1 MVKGGVR
8 YSAAGFH
15 SLLVPI
21 DLSPA
26 SDRVVGRVAHLPLAE
41 GCRITLL
48 HVISM
53 DLPVRDRKRAEV
65 AARKVLRA
73 EAQELGRQLPRGV
86 ALQSVVAQGA
96 AATEIARYA
105 TSVKAELVVM
115 GRCGGDR
122 HSARDGE
129 RRYGGSVLRD
139 VFLGSTAERVIRRGQ
154 LPVLAVR
161 LRARTPYRH
170 PALALD
176 IDQAANES
184 VAMLLRII
192 PPKRPPVTVI
202 HAFDVPHYGM
212 LNPGMST
219 DDAEEYNDEYREKA
233 LHEIAA
239 LLRKALLRSKAGPDD
254 APIWKAHI
262 RYGTPRLVI
271 ERTVRRTDT
280 DLLVLG
286 TRGRSGAAY
295 LFLGTVAGDVLRNVA
310 CDVLVVPP
318 RRQPSRKKG
327 R

>member
-26 SDRVVGRVAHLPLAE
+26 SDRVVGRVAQLPLAE

-115 GRCGGDR
+115 G
-122 HSARDGE
+122 
-129 RRYGGSVLRD
+129 RYGGSVLRD

-295 LFLGTVAGDVLRNVA
+295 IFLGTVAGDVLRNVA

-318 RRQPSRKKG
+318 RRQHSRKKG

>member
-26 SDRVVGRVAHLPLAE
+26 SDRVVGRVAQLPLAE

-115 GRCGGDR
+115 GR
-122 HSARDGE
+122 
-129 RRYGGSVLRD
+129 YGGSVLRD

-161 LRARTPYRH
+161 LRARTPYRN

-286 TRGRSGAAY
+286 SRGRSGAAY

>member
-26 SDRVVGRVAHLPLAE
+26 SDRVVGRVAQLPLAE

-105 TSVKAELVVM
+105 TSVKAELVGM
-115 GRCGGDR
+115 G
-122 HSARDGE
+122 
-129 RRYGGSVLRD
+129 RYGGSVLRD

>member
-26 SDRVVGRVAHLPLAE
+26 SDRVVGRVAQLPLAE

-115 GRCGGDR
+115 GR
-122 HSARDGE
+122 
-129 RRYGGSVLRD
+129 YGGSVLRD

-202 HAFDVPHYGM
+202 HAFDGPHYGM

>member
-26 SDRVVGRVAHLPLAE
+26 SDRVVGRVAQLPLAE

-115 GRCGGDR
+115 G
-122 HSARDGE
+122 
-129 RRYGGSVLRD
+129 RYGGSVLRD

-295 LFLGTVAGDVLRNVA
+295 IFLGTVAGDVLRNVA

-318 RRQPSRKKG
+318 RRQPSRKRG

>member
-26 SDRVVGRVAHLPLAE
+26 SDRVVGRVAQLPLAE

-115 GRCGGDR
+115 GR
-122 HSARDGE
+122 
-129 RRYGGSVLRD
+129 YGGSVLRD

-170 PALALD
+170 PALALV
-176 IDQAANES
+176 IAQAAKES
-184 VAMLLRII
+184 GAMLLRMH
-192 PPKRPPVTVI
+192 PTNRPPRTGIRAAAV
-202 HAFDVPHYGM
+202 
-212 LNPGMST
+212 
-219 DDAEEYNDEYREKA
+219 
-233 LHEIAA
+233 LH
-239 LLRKALLRSKAGPDD
+239 
-254 APIWKAHI
+254 
-262 RYGTPRLVI
+262 
-271 ERTVRRTDT
+271 
-280 DLLVLG
+280 
-286 TRGRSGAAY
+286 
-295 LFLGTVAGDVLRNVA
+295 
-310 CDVLVVPP
+310 
-318 RRQPSRKKG
+318 
-327 R
+327 

>member
-26 SDRVVGRVAHLPLAE
+26 SDRVVGRVAQLPLAE

-115 GRCGGDR
+115 G
-122 HSARDGE
+122 
-129 RRYGGSVLRD
+129 RYGGSVLRD

-310 CDVLVVPP
+310 CDVMVVPP

>member
-26 SDRVVGRVAHLPLAE
+26 SDRVVGRVAQLPLAE

-115 GRCGGDR
+115 G
-122 HSARDGE
+122 
-129 RRYGGSVLRD
+129 RYGGSVLRD

-318 RRQPSRKKG
+318 RRQPSRKRG

>member
-1 MVKGGVR
+1 
-8 YSAAGFH
+8 
-15 SLLVPI
+15 
-21 DLSPA
+21 
-26 SDRVVGRVAHLPLAE
+26 
-41 GCRITLL
+41 
-48 HVISM
+48 
-53 DLPVRDRKRAEV
+53 
-65 AARKVLRA
+65 
-73 EAQELGRQLPRGV
+73 
-86 ALQSVVAQGA
+86 
-96 AATEIARYA
+96 
-105 TSVKAELVVM
+105 
-115 GRCGGDR
+115 
-122 HSARDGE
+122 
-129 RRYGGSVLRD
+129 
-139 VFLGSTAERVIRRGQ
+139 
-154 LPVLAVR
+154 
-161 LRARTPYRH
+161 
-170 PALALD
+170 
-176 IDQAANES
+176 
-184 VAMLLRII
+184 MLLRII

>member
-26 SDRVVGRVAHLPLAE
+26 SDRVVGRVAQLPLAE

-115 GRCGGDR
+115 GR
-122 HSARDGE
+122 
-129 RRYGGSVLRD
+129 YGGSVLRD

-161 LRARTPYRH
+161 LRARTPYRN

-286 TRGRSGAAY
+286 TRGRAGGAY

>member
-1 MVKGGVR
+1 MR

-26 SDRVVGRVAHLPLAE
+26 SDRVVGRVAQLPLAE

-115 GRCGGDR
+115 G
-122 HSARDGE
+122 
-129 RRYGGSVLRD
+129 RYGGSVLRD

>member
-26 SDRVVGRVAHLPLAE
+26 SDRVVGRVAQLPLAE

-115 GRCGGDR
+115 G
-122 HSARDGE
+122 
-129 RRYGGSVLRD
+129 RYGGSVLRD

-295 LFLGTVAGDVLRNVA
+295 IFLGTVAGDVLRNVA
-310 CDVLVVPP
+310 CDVLVEPP

>member
-26 SDRVVGRVAHLPLAE
+26 SDRVVGRVAQLPLAE

-115 GRCGGDR
+115 G
-122 HSARDGE
+122 
-129 RRYGGSVLRD
+129 RYGGSVLRD

-295 LFLGTVAGDVLRNVA
+295 IFLGTVAGDVLRNVA

>member
-26 SDRVVGRVAHLPLAE
+26 SDRVVGRVAQLPLAE

-115 GRCGGDR
+115 G
-122 HSARDGE
+122 
-129 RRYGGSVLRD
+129 RYGGSVLRD

-318 RRQPSRKKG
+318 RRQPARKKG

>member
-21 DLSPA
+21 ALSPA
-26 SDRVVGRVAHLPLAE
+26 SDRVVGRVAQLPRAE
-41 GCRITLL
+41 GCRSTLL

-115 GRCGGDR
+115 G
-122 HSARDGE
+122 
-129 RRYGGSVLRD
+129 RYGGSVLRD

>member
-26 SDRVVGRVAHLPLAE
+26 SDRVVGRVAQLPLAE

-115 GRCGGDR
+115 G
-122 HSARDGE
+122 
-129 RRYGGSVLRD
+129 RYGGSVLRD

>member
-26 SDRVVGRVAHLPLAE
+26 SDRVVGRVAQLPLAE

-115 GRCGGDR
+115 G
-122 HSARDGE
+122 
-129 RRYGGSVLRD
+129 RYGGSVLRD

-219 DDAEEYNDEYREKA
+219 DDAEEYNYENREKA
-233 LHEIAA
+233 LNEIAA

>member
-1 MVKGGVR
+1 M
-8 YSAAGFH
+8 
-15 SLLVPI
+15 LVPI

-26 SDRVVGRVAHLPLAE
+26 SDRVVGRVAQLPLAE

-115 GRCGGDR
+115 G
-122 HSARDGE
+122 
-129 RRYGGSVLRD
+129 RYGGSVLRD

>member
-26 SDRVVGRVAHLPLAE
+26 SDRVVGRVAQLPLAE

-115 GRCGGDR
+115 GR
-122 HSARDGE
+122 
-129 RRYGGSVLRD
+129 YGGSVLRD

-184 VAMLLRII
+184 VAMLLRNAQAGHRTNR
-192 PPKRPPVTVI
+192 PKDGHRPPR
-202 HAFDVPHYGM
+202 AR
-212 LNPGMST
+212 
-219 DDAEEYNDEYREKA
+219 DARSLGCRLHLSGHGRRRRPPQRGVRCVGRTASPTA
-233 LHEIAA
+233 LSQ
-239 LLRKALLRSKAGPDD
+239 K
-254 APIWKAHI
+254 
-262 RYGTPRLVI
+262 
-271 ERTVRRTDT
+271 
-280 DLLVLG
+280 
-286 TRGRSGAAY
+286 
-295 LFLGTVAGDVLRNVA
+295 GTV
-310 CDVLVVPP
+310 VPNAASSGVRARRSRGPLFRP
-318 RRQPSRKKG
+318 RCRARSVSARSIRAWSSRRSRPAQRESRG
-327 R
+327 

>member
-26 SDRVVGRVAHLPLAE
+26 SDRVVGRVAQLPLAE

-115 GRCGGDR
+115 GPEVPVQVVAPDSKPG
-122 HSARDGE
+122 
-129 RRYGGSVLRD
+129 
-139 VFLGSTAERVIRRGQ
+139 
-154 LPVLAVR
+154 LPR
-161 LRARTPYRH
+161 
-170 PALALD
+170 
-176 IDQAANES
+176 
-184 VAMLLRII
+184 ML
-192 PPKRPPVTVI
+192 PPVGGGV
-202 HAFDVPHYGM
+202 VG
-212 LNPGMST
+212 G
-219 DDAEEYNDEYREKA
+219 
-233 LHEIAA
+233 
-239 LLRKALLRSKAGPDD
+239 
-254 APIWKAHI
+254 
-262 RYGTPRLVI
+262 V
-271 ERTVRRTDT
+271 
-280 DLLVLG
+280 
-286 TRGRSGAAY
+286 
-295 LFLGTVAGDVLRNVA
+295 
-310 CDVLVVPP
+310 VVPP
-318 RRQPSRKKG
+318 HVGSPVWAGTLTASQAVFTALNWAQVLSRFLAAV
-327 R
+327 RVQVRYLR